1 MCKQRVSYWVRGG
14 SDSRL
19 LPGNSLRHNF
29 FANDDAA
36 GIGVAELKL
45 QCLPV
50 KLRPESDAIGADELR
65 WPADRSWS
73 LNIPVWS
80 LGPRPCFSINF
91 WPRPE
96 EYVQIE
102 HRKWAQW
109 VSNLVGTK
117 GQHVITTTAPVAAA
131 CLSNHLYKRTAVES
145 LTLSYH
151 VSSGCNYFKWNWI

>member
-1 MCKQRVSYWVRGG
+1 MKSIENPASLKPVRQNSLRSLYSVRLRWNTGANDWVKGG

-50 KLRPESDAIGADELR
+50 KLRPESDAIGADEFR
-65 WPADRSWS
+65 WPTDRSWS

-117 GQHVITTTAPVAAA
+117 D
-131 CLSNHLYKRTAVES
+131 NMS
-145 LTLSYH
+145 LRQLPR
-151 VSSGCNYFKWNWI
+151 